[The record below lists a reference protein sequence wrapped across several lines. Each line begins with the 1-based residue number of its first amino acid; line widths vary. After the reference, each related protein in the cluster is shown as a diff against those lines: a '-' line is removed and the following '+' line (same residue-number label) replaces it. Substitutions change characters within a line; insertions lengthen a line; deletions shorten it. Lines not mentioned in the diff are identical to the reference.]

1 MKRLIVITNVLLMQ
15 VIMLAGPVVLTKYNG
30 TTSAGIRPND
40 NIPITNVDY
49 TNNLLTIES
58 NTELHNVYIE
68 LSDVNNNIIYEGNV
82 DISYTGTTI
91 PVMKDDDEEIR
102 IDIYTQDQHLYGTIE

>member
-15 VIMLAGPVVLTKYNG
+15 VIMLAGPVVLTIDKG

-82 DISYTGTTI
+82 DILKSASNLNDNLNCSKELEHYAS
-91 PVMKDDDEEIR
+91 
-102 IDIYTQDQHLYGTIE
+102 